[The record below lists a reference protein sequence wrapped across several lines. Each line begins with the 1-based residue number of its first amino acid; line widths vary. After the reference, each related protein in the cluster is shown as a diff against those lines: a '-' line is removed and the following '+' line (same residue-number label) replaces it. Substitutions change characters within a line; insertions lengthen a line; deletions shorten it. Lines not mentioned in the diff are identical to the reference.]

1 MAFPARPSGR
11 LLVPLLIALVAAALA
26 GVFVVP
32 TLVEAFRDGK
42 SGDGPLR
49 FVDPASIPGTMMDET
64 AAREFF
70 KPCIGGPSR
79 FQYDPVAWVVLKPN
93 SVGKPIEWPEH
104 PSGHIRQDTN
114 NMGFREDAPTQVEK
128 HAYRIF
134 VTGDSHTDGAVNNS
148 ESYANVL
155 EALLDH
161 ALDPTGA
168 TAPVEVINAGVG
180 GTGPHNYLAMVQ
192 KYLDLQPDVVI
203 AGLYVGND
211 FMNALMQSDF
221 FTKRKTRGRDEDYRA
236 KYSAALE
243 AYPDLPQQGYNQPYL
258 FKYREGDAE
267 IALDKTVEVFEGI
280 ARVCADHHMRFVAL
294 VIPCKADVD
303 GDDDRERIQGLLQIL
318 DLSPEEFA
326 VNRWL
331 SDHFVE
337 RLREKGI
344 DVLDPTQAMI
354 DEPAPLYWRKDHHLS
369 TAGHAFVAKLLFEH
383 LREAVAADV
392 ARAATDAAGAPAGEV
407 TR

>member
-1 MAFPARPSGR
+1 MSSSARPDGR
-11 LLVPLLIALVAAALA
+11 LLVPLLIGLAAVVLA

-32 TLVEAFRDGK
+32 QLAGALRDGK
-42 SGDGPLR
+42 TGDAPLR
-49 FVDPASIPGTMMDET
+49 YVDPASIQGTIMDEA

-104 PSGHIRQDTN
+104 PSGHIKQDTN
-114 NMGFREDAPTQVEK
+114 NMGFREDEPTTVEK
-128 HAYRIF
+128 HGYRIL
-134 VTGDSHTDGAVNNS
+134 VTGDSHTDGAVCNS

-155 EALLDH
+155 EALLDR
-161 ALDPTGA
+161 ALDPSGA

-221 FTKRKTRGRDEDYRA
+221 FTKRKTRGRDADYRA
-236 KYSAALE
+236 KYNAAVE

-258 FKYREGDAE
+258 FKYCEGDAE
-267 IALDKTVEVFEGI
+267 LALDKTVEVFEGI

-303 GDDDRERIQGLLQIL
+303 GDDDKARIEGMMKLLE
-318 DLSPEEFA
+318 LSPEDFA

-331 SDHFVE
+331 AEHFVE
-337 RLREKGI
+337 RLRDKGI

-354 DEPAPLYWRKDHHLS
+354 DEPTPLYWRKDHHLS
-369 TAGHAFVAKLLFEH
+369 TAGHAFVARLLFQH

-392 ARAATDAAGAPAGEV
+392 AQAAPGAPAGNV